1 MEQQNDERLE
11 SLYSKINSIKNV
23 TIDIHSDSQSQNRL
37 LNQTGEQ
44 FDSFTSQLSDSANR
58 FSRSIQAGSSQR
70 KVIIYAI
77 GTVVVLF
84 FLFRVFR

>member
-1 MEQQNDERLE
+1 MEQQNDDQLE

-23 TIDIHSDSQSQNRL
+23 TIDIHSDSLSQNRL

-58 FSRSIQAGSSQR
+58 FSRTIQAGSSQR
-70 KVIIYAI
+70 RTIIYAVGSVI
-77 GTVVVLF
+77 GLFVLYR
-84 FLFRVFR
+84 LFR

>member
-11 SLYSKINSIKNV
+11 ALYSKISSIKNV

-37 LNQTGEQ
+37 LNTTGEQ

-58 FSRSIQAGSSQR
+58 FSRTIQAGSSQR
-70 KVIIYAI
+70 KVIVYAV
-77 GTVVVLF
+77 GSAVVLF
-84 FLFRVFR
+84 FLFRLFR